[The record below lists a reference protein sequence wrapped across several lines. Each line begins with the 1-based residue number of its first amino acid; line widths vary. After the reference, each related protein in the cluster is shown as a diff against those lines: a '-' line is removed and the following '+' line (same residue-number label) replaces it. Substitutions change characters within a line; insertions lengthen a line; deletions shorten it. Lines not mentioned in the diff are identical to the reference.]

1 MLREMSKGEELHQ
14 ASKLQFKSML
24 DEFLLIPPHVGYLM
38 PNYKPF
44 RLHRIV
50 VKVPTFCSK

>member
-1 MLREMSKGEELHQ
+1 MSKGEELHQ